1 MTILLDTSV
10 IVDALKT
17 KRHRHIL
24 LRELALRGDTL
35 VCCAINVAEV
45 YAGMRPHEEE
55 PTAELLDGLECIE
68 VERDLAERAGR
79 LKFEWQGKG
88 QTIHIPDAII
98 AAVALTFGLTLATDN
113 RKDFPMQGLRFL
125 ELPPEK
131 VQ

>member
-68 VERDLAERAGR
+68 VEAIWRNGRDGLSPSGR
-79 LKFEWQGKG
+79 
-88 QTIHIPDAII
+88 
-98 AAVALTFGLTLATDN
+98 V
-113 RKDFPMQGLRFL
+113 KDRRSTSLMPSS
-125 ELPPEK
+125 PPSHSRSA
-131 VQ
+131 